1 MLYNGFISLF
11 WHLLILLLISAL
23 TYQINVDD
31 SSQYALSIEK
41 PLKLPKGVTKKEIEV
56 EFLQSTK
63 SEEIIHKMYNA
74 FEFQNDA
81 VADASTFFR
90 RVKDEDRYVEL
101 YNFIHE

>member
-1 MLYNGFISLF
+1 M
-11 WHLLILLLISAL
+11 
-23 TYQINVDD
+23 
-31 SSQYALSIEK
+31 
-41 PLKLPKGVTKKEIEV
+41 

>member
-1 MLYNGFISLF
+1 MLFRSC
-11 WHLLILLLISAL
+11 
-23 TYQINVDD
+23 QINVDD

-90 RVKDEDRYVEL
+90 HVKDEDRYVEL